1 METFIFDKND
11 YQSYKDMYKDM
22 AHKMRCDTSPD
33 YYDTTTFDFNPD
45 ILWEYLVCE
54 FQYAEPVNIK
64 IVLKNF
70 DREAIKTEKPFENYK
85 LNLIIETFEDFVKK
99 YPNNKLEFVNEET
112 K

>member
-22 AHKMRCDTSPD
+22 AHKMRCDQID
-33 YYDTTTFDFNPD
+33 EYFDTTTFDYSAD
-45 ILWEYLVCE
+45 ILWEYIECE
-54 FQYAEPVNIK
+54 FQYAGPVNIK

-70 DREAIKTEKPFENYK
+70 DREEIRTEKPFENYK

-99 YPNNKLEFVNEET
+99 YPNNKLEFVND
-112 K
+112 